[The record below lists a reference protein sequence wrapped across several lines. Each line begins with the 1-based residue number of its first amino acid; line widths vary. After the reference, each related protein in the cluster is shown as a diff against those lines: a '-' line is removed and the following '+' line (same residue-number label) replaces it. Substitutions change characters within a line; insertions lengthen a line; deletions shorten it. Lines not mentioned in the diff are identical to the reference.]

1 VFATDLQIAGRNLL
15 RHTRRNLFLG
25 GALAA
30 VTGLLVLLSSLTAG
44 IESAMMESATTLMTG
59 HVNVGGFFKITSGSA
74 APLVSEYPRVLEAA
88 RKVVP
93 DDELDYV
100 AVRGRGFSKAVS
112 ELSSMDLVLAGVDV
126 AREPTFEKVI
136 RPVEGRIADL
146 AQPGAMLLFQGQ
158 AERLKVKVGD
168 VITLSA
174 PTSRGV
180 NNTADVRVVVIAR
193 NVGLLSAFSAFIEQ
207 GTLWRLYGLKATTTG
222 AIHLYLNRPDEA
234 ALVASRLRAALA
246 EAGWRVMDPDA
257 QPYWMKL
264 MRTVPG
270 EDWTGQKLDV
280 TTWEDELADFRKFMF
295 GVQVLTTL
303 LVSVLLSVVIIGIL
317 NTLAIAIRERT
328 REIGT
333 LRAIGMQR
341 RKVLWL
347 FVLEAALLGLAGAAG
362 GALVA
367 ALVAAGVNLRGIAI
381 PESWQLFLVQ
391 ERLTFLLQPRWILLH
406 VALLVGV
413 TTVAALL
420 PALRAARLK
429 PVTAMHHIG

>member
-93 DDELDYV
+93 DAELDYV

-222 AIHLYLNRPDEA
+222 AIHFYLNRPDEA